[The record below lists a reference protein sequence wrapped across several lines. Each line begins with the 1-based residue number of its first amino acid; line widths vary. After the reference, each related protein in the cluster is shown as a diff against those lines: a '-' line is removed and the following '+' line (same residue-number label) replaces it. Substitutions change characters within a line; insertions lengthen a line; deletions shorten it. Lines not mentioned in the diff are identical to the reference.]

1 VWGALMGK
9 TLLIGVWACGVTLA
23 ATFGGAYWR
32 AKPAKDAAGQHEEAT
47 QTRPVKPVTVPVI
60 IDGVLKGYVSAE
72 FTIVTVAAADGHGA
86 GVDPE
91 SFFIDEAFRLIYA
104 DTKTDFAHIQKA
116 DLAALTRQLTSNIN
130 QRLGKT
136 VVKETLVKSVTF
148 VAREDIPR

>member
-1 VWGALMGK
+1 MGK
-9 TLLIGVWACGVTLA
+9 TLLIGVWACAVTLA

-32 AKPAKDAAGQHEEAT
+32 TKPNKDAGGEHVETT
-47 QTRPVKPVTVPVI
+47 QTRAVKPVTVPVI
-60 IDGVLKGYVSAE
+60 IDGALKGYVSAE
-72 FTIVTVAAADGHGA
+72 FNIVTVASDPHGG

-104 DTKTDFAHIQKA
+104 DATTDFANIRKS
-116 DLAALTRQLTSNIN
+116 DLAAITKQLTANIN

-136 VVKETLVKSVTF
+136 VVKETLVKNVTF

>member
-1 VWGALMGK
+1 MGK
-9 TLLIGVWACGVTLA
+9 PLLIGVWACAVTLA
-23 ATFGGAYWR
+23 ATFGSAYWR
-32 AKPAKDAAGQHEEAT
+32 ATPAKDAHNQHEEAT

-72 FTIVTVAAADGHGA
+72 FNIVTLASDAHG
-86 GVDPE
+86 GGDPE

-104 DTKTDFAHIQKA
+104 ETKTDFAHIQKA
-116 DLAALTRQLTSNIN
+116 DLAALTRQLTANIN